1 MYELRDKETGESI
14 GTITEEQFKFLMDQ
28 LEEESANDSDYYIN
42 EDMLELFEE
51 QGADPQLIR
60 ILRDGLGDREE
71 MEIEWTRR

>member
-1 MYELRDKETGESI
+1 MYDLRDKETGEII